1 MLISKLKF
9 INLIR
14 KTFST
19 EINSKL
25 RNITPNI
32 ESKLNAKLYLQKDHP
47 LNILRKKIISFFST
61 ENKSKY
67 SKLKVTTQD
76 FIINEELSPIVS
88 IKDCFD
94 DLLVPSDH
102 ETRSPKN
109 TYYWDDENVL
119 RTHMTAHDV
128 SFIKNNKTS
137 FVSIGDV
144 YRRDSIDATHY
155 PVFHQVDAVR
165 LFNTD
170 ELTVNPYSSNNNTS
184 EIIKE
189 DLKFF
194 LENFIL

>member
-1 MLISKLKF
+1 MLILKF
-9 INLIR
+9 KYIKYIG
-14 KTFST
+14 KSFST

-32 ESKLNAKLYLQKDHP
+32 ENKLNAKLYLQKDHP
-47 LNILRKKIISFFST
+47 LNILRNKIISFFSQ
-61 ENKSKY
+61 ENKAKY
-67 SKLKVTTQD
+67 SKLNITTQD
-76 FIINEELSPIVS
+76 FVINEELSPIVS

-94 DLLVPSDH
+94 DLLVPIDH

-128 SFIKNNKTS
+128 GFIKNNKTS
-137 FVSIGDV
+137 FISIGDV

-170 ELTVNPYSSNNNTS
+170 ELTINPYSSNNDIR

-189 DLKFF
+189 DLKYF